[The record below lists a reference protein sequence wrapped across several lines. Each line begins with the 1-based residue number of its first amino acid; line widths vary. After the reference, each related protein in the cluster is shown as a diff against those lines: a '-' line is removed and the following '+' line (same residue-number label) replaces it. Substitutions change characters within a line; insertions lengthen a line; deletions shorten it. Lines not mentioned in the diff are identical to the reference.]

1 MFDVMSILYQLD
13 FALGTPLTLDFQP
26 TSQTTFNKYR
36 RAGLVD
42 VQVSVTFG
50 YIVKSEWN

>member
-13 FALGTPLTLDFQP
+13 FALGTLLTLDFQP
-26 TSQTTFNKYR
+26 TAQTTFNKYR

-50 YIVKSEWN
+50 YIVKSE